1 MNYQQLQYDVRDK
14 VATITFNRPD
24 RMNAW
29 TPVLKGE
36 LREAVMAA
44 DSDDAVNCIVLT
56 GAGRAFCAGMDMEV
70 LGNMGGKPADAP
82 DPTQRYSYLTAVSK
96 PLIAA
101 INGAVS
107 GVGLCVAL
115 YCDIRFMA
123 SGAKLSAPYARRG
136 LAAEHGS
143 AWLLPRLIGPM
154 HAADLLFSGRTVLA
168 EEAAG
173 MGLVKLLPAEDFREA
188 VQQRASDI
196 ANLASPRSVR
206 IMKRQMLL
214 AQQQSIEEATELAD
228 EEIAACR
235 ATSDFKEGVAHFME
249 KRAPNFTGH

>member
-1 MNYQQLQYDVRDK
+1 MNYQQLQYQVSDK

-24 RMNAW
+24 RLNAW

-44 DSDDAVNCIVLT
+44 DADGAVNCIVLT

-70 LGNMGGKPADAP
+70 LSAMGSLPAGAP
-82 DPTQRYSYLTAVSK
+82 DPSQRYTYLLAVSK

-101 INGAVS
+101 INGAVA

-115 YCDIRFMA
+115 HCDMRFMA

-143 AWLLPRLIGPM
+143 AWLLPRLIGHM

-168 EEAAG
+168 EEAAA
-173 MGLVKLLPAEDFREA
+173 MGLVSLMPSEGFREA
-188 VQQRASDI
+188 VHQRASDI
-196 ANLASPRSVR
+196 AKLASPRSVS

-214 AQQQSIEEATELAD
+214 AQQQSIEEATEMAD
-228 EEIAACR
+228 AEIAACR
-235 ATSDFKEGVAHFME
+235 ETKDFKEGVAHFME
-249 KRAPNFTGH
+249 KRAPHFTGH

>member
-1 MNYQQLQYDVRDK
+1 MNYQQLQYEVRDK
-14 VATITFNRPD
+14 VAVITFNRPD
-24 RMNAW
+24 RLNAW
-29 TPVLKGE
+29 TAVLKGE
-36 LREAVMAA
+36 LRNAVMAA
-44 DSDDAVNCIVLT
+44 DSDGAVNCIVLT

-70 LGNMGGKPADAP
+70 LGSMRGQSADTS
-82 DPTQRYSYLTAVSK
+82 DPTERYSYLMAVNK

-123 SGAKLSAPYARRG
+123 SGTKLSAPYARRG

-154 HAADLLFSGRTVLA
+154 HAADLLLSGRTVLA
-168 EEAAG
+168 EEAAY
-173 MGLVKLLPAEDFREA
+173 MGLVNLLPAESFREA

-196 ANLASPRSVR
+196 ANLGSPRSVR

-214 AQQQSIEEATELAD
+214 AQQQSIEAAIELAD
-228 EEIAACR
+228 AEIVACR
-235 ATSDFKEGVAHFME
+235 TTSDFKEGIAHFME
-249 KRAPNFTGH
+249 KRAPKFSAQ